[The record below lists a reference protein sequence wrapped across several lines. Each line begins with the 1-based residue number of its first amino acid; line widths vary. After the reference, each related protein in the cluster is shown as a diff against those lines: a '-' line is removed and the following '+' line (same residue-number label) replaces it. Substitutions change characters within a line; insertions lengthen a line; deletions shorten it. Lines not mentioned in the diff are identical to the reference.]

1 MNHNMKKLIIIG
13 GFGNGSVVAS
23 TVNDIN
29 KQKPEWEILG
39 FLNDRD
45 EGPINGLPVLGSI
58 TPETVAPYLNQAD
71 VFFYWALV
79 SVKLRKDFTKR
90 LFDLGIPEERFATL
104 VHPTAIVSDHAKLGY
119 GVSVQPFVNI
129 GPGVRIAN
137 YVHVFAQA
145 MIGHD
150 AKLDNFAYVANN
162 ACVGAHVHLEEG
174 AYVGTNATTR
184 ENLTLG
190 EWSLTGIGS
199 VVVKDVAPGQIV
211 IGNPARPYEAK
222 TS

>member
-1 MNHNMKKLIIIG
+1 MKKLIIIG
-13 GFGNGSVVAS
+13 GQGNGSVVAS

-29 KQKPEWEILG
+29 KLEPEWEILG

-45 EGPINGLPVLGSI
+45 EGTINGYPVLGPI
-58 TPETVAPYLNQAD
+58 TAEAVAPYLKEKD

-90 LFDLGIPEERFATL
+90 LFDLAIPEERFATV
-104 VHPTAIVSDHAKLGY
+104 VHPTAVVSDYAKLGY
-119 GVSVQPFVNI
+119 GVSIQPFVNV
-129 GPGVRIAN
+129 GPGVQIAN
-137 YVHVFAQA
+137 YVHIFAQS

-150 AKLDNFAYVANN
+150 ATLDDFSYVANN
-162 ACVGAHVHLEEG
+162 ACVGAHVHLREG
-174 AYVGTNATTR
+174 AYLGTNATTR

-199 VVVKDVAPGQIV
+199 VVVKDVAPGQVV
-211 IGNPARPYEAK
+211 IGNPAKPYEPKAK
-222 TS
+222 